1 MNPDDII
8 RYQDYDPKTRTYVI
22 TGPVFEEPTKRT
34 TDDDMFAPILEMF
47 KKRDAGRRSANNII
61 KFPNKNRYT

>member
-22 TGPVFEEPTKRT
+22 TDPVFEAPIKEL
-34 TDDDMFAPILEMF
+34 TDDEMFAPILEMF
-47 KKRDAGRRSANNII
+47 KKRDARRRSVNNII
-61 KFPNKNRYT
+61 KFTNKNRYR